1 MVFELKLAH
10 KQCIETEVV
19 TKREM
24 NEEERFM
31 QKAEIMWL
39 YWVLS
44 NIWVESLKKI
54 IKNSLHIV
62 C

>member
-39 YWVLS
+39 Y
-44 NIWVESLKKI
+44 
-54 IKNSLHIV
+54 
-62 C
+62 